1 MAEDD
6 AITANDIGEAI
17 RRGVA
22 LLEQQSVP
30 APTFKLR
37 RVLDVYEEGIRAA
50 KSRAPANRI
59 RQAWVDAA
67 GELPPPMPATVE
79 RALEELGDESTVA
92 EVIAKTYEVM
102 TAAKLAK
109 AQSRRLA
116 PNLAVA
122 ASTNVPRD
130 GAGARLALSAVIKAA
145 QEDIVASGVLM
156 HRDTANIWI
165 KLHAEACAASIRDD
179 ALRSAFVDR
188 LGMEQ
193 CKLPHNASWAG
204 KPAFTLW
211 EAEVERVVATL
222 EADYSLIDI
231 PATKQ
236 AKVSAATRGET
247 ADLATG
253 GGPQTHGTGNTP
265 TLPMYYASVH
275 AHSSTPQWANLAK
288 LREDGDKLFAAQS
301 VGQLTRTKKALRTA
315 FSQLSSGS

>member
-130 GAGARLALSAVIKAA
+130 GAGARLALSAVIKEA
-145 QEDIVASGVLM
+145 QEDIVAPGVLM

-165 KLHAEACAASIRDD
+165 KLHAEACAAWLSPVRDQGSFRKLIR
-179 ALRSAFVDR
+179 APIMGA
-188 LGMEQ
+188 
-193 CKLPHNASWAG
+193 
-204 KPAFTLW
+204 
-211 EAEVERVVATL
+211 
-222 EADYSLIDI
+222 
-231 PATKQ
+231 
-236 AKVSAATRGET
+236 
-247 ADLATG
+247 
-253 GGPQTHGTGNTP
+253 
-265 TLPMYYASVH
+265 
-275 AHSSTPQWANLAK
+275 
-288 LREDGDKLFAAQS
+288 
-301 VGQLTRTKKALRTA
+301 
-315 FSQLSSGS
+315 